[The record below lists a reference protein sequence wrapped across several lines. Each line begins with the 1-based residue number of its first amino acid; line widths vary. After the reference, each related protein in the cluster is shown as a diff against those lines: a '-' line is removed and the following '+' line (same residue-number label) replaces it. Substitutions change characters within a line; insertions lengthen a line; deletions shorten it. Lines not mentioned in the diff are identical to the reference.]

1 MRRYLQ
7 KIETIIVAARL
18 DIPSVQER
26 ALLDFCHTIPSYGV
40 LCLIHFNPFVQVKQ
54 T

>member
-7 KIETIIVAARL
+7 KIEAIIVAARL